1 MTTSSVPGM
10 SARELIERME
20 ENATREREE
29 QERRRSSP
37 FAMSSALAAAL
48 VGLPGLFVLVL
59 GVDFMFDDADGFV
72 ALGSLGIGLVLT
84 FAGVVLGVL
93 ALATRNKKRS
103 T

>member
-1 MTTSSVPGM
+1 M

-29 QERRRSSP
+29 QERQRSSP

-48 VGLPGLFVLVL
+48 VGLPGLFVLIL
-59 GVDFMFDDADGFV
+59 GVDFMFDDAGDGFV
-72 ALGSLGIGLVLT
+72 ALGFLGIGLVLT

>member
-20 ENATREREE
+20 ENAARERED

-48 VGLPGLFVLVL
+48 VGLPGLFVLIL
-59 GVDFMFDDADGFV
+59 GVDFMFDAGDGFV
-72 ALGSLGIGLVLT
+72 ALGLLGVGLVFT
-84 FAGVVLGVL
+84 FAGVVLGAL
-93 ALATRNKKRS
+93 ALATKRRS